1 MTQSSTPYKPCKR
14 AGRVLLTAIA
24 AIAVIF
30 MSSCHKSHEPD
41 PIDPNAVSRTVLVYM
56 AANNSLGSDKYDEMD
71 LDEMDLAVNSDAL
84 NGGRLLVF
92 HAPYRSTQTLL
103 EITKE
108 GRKELKTYDSGKS
121 SVSADRMSE
130 VLSDVK
136 RLAAAA
142 DYGLVLWSHGSGWI
156 ETNKSRSG
164 SESVSPKSWGVD
176 GTAEMKVTT
185 LADVIRQSNL
195 KPSFIY
201 FDACLMGTIEVVYEL
216 RDCTKEIV
224 ASGTE
229 LQVTGMRYD
238 KNVPVFFAKERDMK
252 QAAQNT
258 FDYYNSLPSPNNAC
272 SISYI
277 LTSELDELADAT
289 KAIMRTGLVASD
301 SYRPVA
307 YGSTYYEIYDMPH
320 YIKALGASANLTN
333 AWEEAFRKA
342 VPYFAHTEKYGYLDI
357 SKYGGLGTYILRS
370 AKDADQMGYRNY
382 KWWTDVVSTN
392 PTLNP

>member
-1 MTQSSTPYKPCKR
+1 MAC
-14 AGRVLLTAIA
+14 L
-24 AIAVIF
+24 AVMV
-30 MSSCHKSHEPD
+30 MSSCHKDEPE
-41 PIDPNAVSRTVLVYM
+41 PVDPNAVSRTVLVYM
-56 AANNSLGSDKYDEMD
+56 AANNSLGSDKDDELD
-71 LDEMDLAVNSDAL
+71 LDEMDLAVNSGAL

-92 HAPYRSTQTLL
+92 HAPYRSTQTLI
-103 EITKE
+103 EITTE
-108 GRKELKTYDSGKS
+108 GHKELKTYDSGKS

-130 VLSDVK
+130 VLADMK
-136 RLAAAA
+136 RLAAAE
-142 DYGLVLWSHGSGWI
+142 DYGLVFWSHGSGWI
-156 ETNKSRSG
+156 ETNESRSA
-164 SESVSPKSWGVD
+164 EASVSPKSWGVD

-185 LADVIRQSNL
+185 LAEVIRKSNL
-195 KPSFIY
+195 NPSFIY

-216 RDCTKEIV
+216 RDCTKEII

-238 KNVPVFFAKERDMK
+238 KNLPVFFAKDRDMK

-277 LTSELDELADAT
+277 LTSELDGLANAT
-289 KAIMRTGLVASD
+289 MAIMRTGLVAAT

-320 YIKALGASANLTN
+320 YIKALGASSDLTT
-333 AWEEAFRKA
+333 AWEEAFKKV

-357 SKYGGLGTYILRS
+357 SKYGGLGTYIVRS
-370 AKDADQMGYRNY
+370 AQDADQMGYRNY